1 MADKLTDFNLP
12 TNAYTAFDALSL
24 KSLIKDR
31 LNNKSFFTDQ
41 NYEGSNLS
49 SMIDIVAYSYHV
61 LLFYLNQTSNESTFT
76 EAELYENINRI
87 VKTIDYKPTGQQTA
101 NLSFNATGNSSLGVG
116 TYTIPKFSFVNAGGI
131 FYSTK
136 EDITFSK
143 TEAGTEVL
151 TDLQNNN
158 LLYQGQYQEYP
169 IITAI
174 GEEFE
179 TVFLTPGD
187 DLIIDHF
194 SINVYVRDIS
204 TNKWVQYDQVQNLF
218 LERSSSNVFEVRLN
232 ENKRYE
238 IKFGNNATGKK
249 LNAGDEIA
257 IYYLK
262 SDGVGG
268 EVGIG
273 AIDNNSLIKY
283 TTSQFLTIFDDVKQ
297 EDIIY
302 ISPSDLGNV
311 IISNTTSSTNYY
323 EGESVADIRDRAPG
337 TFSSQYRL
345 VNQDDYSNHVLQNFA
360 NVVKDVKVVNNS
372 DYITE
377 HLDYN
382 INTLK
387 LSKAN
392 KEPRTIYN
400 QNLFADACDFNNV
413 YIYCVPK
420 TGELNSTTVRRNY
433 LSPALKNSIINSINE
448 KKILTT
454 ETVLVDPVYVACTFG
469 VVKSDETA
477 AVSLADTTKLK
488 LTRAKDS
495 RLSVDQ
501 IKNKA
506 TNIIK
511 KAFEDLGLGST
522 VNVTDIA
529 TDLLAIDGVANVKT
543 CKTDDSYEVN
553 GVSMFVYNPI
563 YPDADIT
570 FSSADIGLPF
580 FKYPYLLN
588 PTDIKSKIE
597 VVAQLGSTENTN
609 STY

>member
-101 NLSFNATGNSSLGVG
+101 NLSFNATGNSSLGIG
-116 TYTIPKFSFVNAGGI
+116 TYTIPRFSFLNAGGI

-151 TDLQNNN
+151 TELQNNN
-158 LLYQGQYQEYP
+158 LLYQLQYQEYP
-169 IITAI
+169 VITAT

-179 TVFLTPGD
+179 QAFLAPGD
-187 DLIIDHF
+187 DLIVDHF
-194 SINVYVRDIS
+194 SINVFVRDIY
-204 TNKWVQYDQVQNLF
+204 TNKWSEFNQVQNLF
-218 LERSSSNVFEVRLN
+218 LERSTSNVFEARLN

-238 IKFGNNATGKK
+238 IRFGNNATGKK
-249 LNAGDEIA
+249 LNVGDEIA

-268 EVGIG
+268 ETGIG
-273 AIDNNSLIKY
+273 AIDGNSLTKY
-283 TTSQFLTIFDDVKQ
+283 TTSQFLNIFDNIKQ
-297 EDIIY
+297 QDITY
-302 ISPSDLGNV
+302 ITPADLGNV
-311 IISNTTSSTNYY
+311 IVTNTTSSTNYY
-323 EGESVADIRDRAPG
+323 EGETVEDIKERAPSV
-337 TFSSQYRL
+337 FSSQYRL
-345 VNQDDYSNHVLQNFA
+345 VNQEDYANHILQNYSNII
-360 NVVKDVKVVNNS
+360 KDVKVVNNA
-372 DYITE
+372 DYIGQ

-382 INTLK
+382 IKTLK
-387 LSKAN
+387 LAKAN
-392 KEPRTIYN
+392 DEPRTIYN

-413 YIYCVPK
+413 YVYCVPQG
-420 TGELNSTTVRRNY
+420 GELNSTTVRRNY
-433 LSPALKNSIINSINE
+433 VSPALKTSIINSINE

-454 ETVLVDPVYVACTFG
+454 ETVLVDPVYVACTLG
-469 VVKSDETA
+469 IVKSDETA
-477 AVSLADTTKLK
+477 DISLADTTKLR
-488 LTRAKDS
+488 LVRSPDS
-495 RLSVDQ
+495 RLSVEQ

-506 TNIIK
+506 ENIIRS
-511 KAFEDLGLGST
+511 AFNGLGLGST
-522 VNVTDIA
+522 IEITDI
-529 TDLLAIDGVANVKT
+529 TTQLIAIDGVADVKT
-543 CKTDDSYEVN
+543 CKTDGSYEVN

-563 YPDADIT
+563 YPNADIS
-570 FSSADIGLPF
+570 FSSADINLPF
-580 FKYPYLLN
+580 FKYPYLQDATN
-588 PTDIKSKIE
+588 IKDKIE
-597 VVAQLGSTENTN
+597 VVAQLTSTT
-609 STY
+609 STASIY